1 MAKILVI
8 DDNAPLLDMLRLV
21 LRAEGHEVGTAADG
35 PAGLR
40 LAESTRFD
48 LALIDVDMPGLDGI
62 AVCKSLRDNPAT
74 RNMRV
79 LMMTGRPGLEVDV
92 RSRCA
97 GAAVVLSKPFLG
109 SAVIEEI
116 ARFAG
121 MASAHPDGGGEN
133 GHERDKKSRARR
145 TLA

>member
-1 MAKILVI
+1 MTKILVI
-8 DDNAPLLDMLRLV
+8 DDYPPILDILRTFLLV
-21 LRAEGHEVGTAADG
+21 EGHEVSTATDG

-40 LAESTRFD
+40 LAESMPFD
-48 LALIDVDMPGLDGI
+48 LALIDVDLPGLDGI
-62 AVCKSLRDNPAT
+62 AVCKFLKNNPAT

-97 GAAVVLSKPFLG
+97 GAAAVLAKPFPG

-116 ARFAG
+116 ARIAG

-133 GHERDKKSRARR
+133 DHERAKRPRTRR